1 MWTRTPITRPARL
14 ERIPAL
20 RQHQIMISRIT
31 RRASIRSSRLVKT
44 FSRQFPIKLRP
55 VIKDDSRRPLERGEL
70 HFAFV
75 DFQKTTCFTQTNQP
89 NRNPTTQQPRRSTS
103 SAGRSNPVSP
113 ATPSAPVNPQEG
125 SAAFNGPS
133 IPTPSSSNTQS
144 SRSRDQFTPSHHRD
158 DCDCS
163 DDEMNEISEKRQ
175 SIFDGNPGPSG
186 CSSQVKAK
194 VTNSSSSDSSSF
206 EEVEDSAVKISD
218 DHWQIIEKTASN
230 GIHTVEQPS
239 IDEVHMNVAPSP
251 NQMLLPE
258 PIANPEV
265 RRLTRRRSDSSLL
278 SLRKSNSITIDAS
291 SFDPS
296 QSGSE
301 VKKLKI
307 SCNKCGKAKSNIKR
321 EILKLSEQLK
331 SSKRSEAEVNAKIKE
346 FLDYLESKSQPSE
359 MTETDDSQLNP
370 EDGARFIPTSSSHDE
385 IEENIF
391 DENEGINVYPSMDEH
406 EASSSTPRR
415 FISLDDI
422 HSRWENWF
430 LPKLCW
436 LSWIFSD
443 ELELLTVKQLK
454 EILMLNRV
462 DFKGCCEKK
471 ELKERVQRLWH
482 DHLAAPRKFPSNP
495 AIRWLKNSFPASEK
509 LPTDDLCKICMD
521 APIECVF
528 LECGHMATCTA
539 CGKVLNEC
547 PICRQFIVRVVR
559 IFKS

>member
-1 MWTRTPITRPARL
+1 
-14 ERIPAL
+14 
-20 RQHQIMISRIT
+20 
-31 RRASIRSSRLVKT
+31 
-44 FSRQFPIKLRP
+44 
-55 VIKDDSRRPLERGEL
+55 
-70 HFAFV
+70 
-75 DFQKTTCFTQTNQP
+75 
-89 NRNPTTQQPRRSTS
+89 
-103 SAGRSNPVSP
+103 
-113 ATPSAPVNPQEG
+113 
-125 SAAFNGPS
+125 
-133 IPTPSSSNTQS
+133 
-144 SRSRDQFTPSHHRD
+144 
-158 DCDCS
+158 
-163 DDEMNEISEKRQ
+163 MNEISEKRQ

-422 HSRWENWF
+422 HSR
-430 LPKLCW
+430 
-436 LSWIFSD
+436 
-443 ELELLTVKQLK
+443 
-454 EILMLNRV
+454 
-462 DFKGCCEKK
+462 
-471 ELKERVQRLWH
+471 
-482 DHLAAPRKFPSNP
+482 
-495 AIRWLKNSFPASEK
+495 
-509 LPTDDLCKICMD
+509 
-521 APIECVF
+521 
-528 LECGHMATCTA
+528 
-539 CGKVLNEC
+539 
-547 PICRQFIVRVVR
+547 
-559 IFKS
+559 